1 MNPLAASPKP
11 IDDIGAWLA
20 GFTQPTVLVE
30 LAALAICI
38 ALAWGFSWVLR
49 NALHMREDNSSVLF
63 GRSLID
69 GVMFPLVLLLL
80 AYVAR
85 TVILKFLPLA
95 AFKIAIPVLVSLVVI
110 RVGVK
115 VLQAAFTTAPWV
127 RALER
132 TISWVAWVVM
142 VLWVSGLLP
151 VVLSEMED
159 ITWKIGSTTLSLRT
173 LIEGIVTA
181 AVVMILALWVS
192 SAIET
197 RLLRKATGG
206 DLSMR
211 KAVSNATRATLL
223 FVGLIVALSAVGIDL
238 TALSVFSGA
247 IGVGIGFGLQKL
259 ASNYV
264 SGFVILAERRL
275 RIGDN
280 VKVDSFEG
288 RILDINT
295 RYSVIRSAAGR
306 ESIVPNELM
315 VINRVENLSSAL
327 TRVWQTSVLT
337 VAYGSDV
344 ERVSQLLLQAVSEQ
358 DAALKEPA
366 PQASLSAFGANGLE
380 FTLGY
385 WINSGDAA
393 VQLQLLSQINRRV
406 LQLLQEAGVEMP
418 YPQRV
423 LHIKDM
429 PAVIGLET
437 TPPQGDGPAGRA
449 ASPGAPAP
457 TPA

>member
-1 MNPLAASPKP
+1 MNASANPKP
-11 IDDIGAWLA
+11 IDDIGLWLA
-20 GFTQPTVLVE
+20 GFTQPTVLIE
-30 LAALAICI
+30 LAALLVCVV
-38 ALAWGFSWVLR
+38 LAWGLSWALR
-49 NALHMREDNSSVLF
+49 RGLRMQDDKSSVLF
-63 GRSLID
+63 GRRLID

-80 AYVAR
+80 GYVAR
-85 TVILKFLPLA
+85 ALVTTVMPLA
-95 AFKIAIPVLVSLVVI
+95 AFRVAIPVLVSLVVI

-132 TISWVAWVVM
+132 TISWVAWLAM

-151 VVLSEMED
+151 VVLAEMED
-159 ITWKIGSTTLSLRT
+159 ITWKIGSSTLSLRT
-173 LIEGIVTA
+173 LIEGVITA
-181 AVVMILALWVS
+181 GAVMILSLWVS
-192 SAIET
+192 AAIET

-211 KAVSNATRATLL
+211 KAVSNATRALLL
-223 FVGLIVALSAVGIDL
+223 FVGLMIALSAVGIDL

-295 RYSVIRSAAGR
+295 RYSVIRSPAGR

-327 TRVWQTSVLT
+327 TRVWQTSVVT
-337 VAYGSDV
+337 VGYDSNV
-344 ERVSQLLLQAVSEQ
+344 ELVGRLLLQAVSEQ
-358 DAALKEPA
+358 DAALKDPA
-366 PQASLSAFGANGLE
+366 PQASLSAFGTSGLE
-380 FTLGY
+380 FTVGY
-385 WINSGDAA
+385 WINSGDGAE
-393 VQLQLLSQINRRV
+393 QLRLLSSINLGILR
-406 LQLLQEAGVEMP
+406 LLREHGIEMP
-418 YPQRV
+418 YPQSV
-423 LHIKDM
+423 VHVQPLPV
-429 PAVIGLET
+429 PAAPG
-437 TPPQGDGPAGRA
+437 GG
-449 ASPGAPAP
+449 SPGHQAG
-457 TPA
+457 

>member
-1 MNPLAASPKP
+1 MNASANPKP
-11 IDDIGAWLA
+11 IDDIGLWLA
-20 GFTQPTVLVE
+20 GFTQPTVLIE
-30 LAALAICI
+30 LAALLVCVV
-38 ALAWGFSWVLR
+38 LAWGLSWALR
-49 NALHMREDNSSVLF
+49 RGLRMQDDKSSVLF
-63 GRSLID
+63 GRRLID

-80 AYVAR
+80 GYVAR
-85 TVILKFLPLA
+85 ALVTTVMPLA
-95 AFKIAIPVLVSLVVI
+95 AFRVAIPVLVSLVVI

-132 TISWVAWVVM
+132 TISWVAWLAM

-151 VVLSEMED
+151 VVLAEMED
-159 ITWKIGSTTLSLRT
+159 ITWKIGSSTLSLRT
-173 LIEGIVTA
+173 LIEGVITA
-181 AVVMILALWVS
+181 GAVMILSLWVS
-192 SAIET
+192 AAIET

-211 KAVSNATRATLL
+211 KAVSNATRALLL
-223 FVGLIVALSAVGIDL
+223 FVGLMIALSAVGIDL

-295 RYSVIRSAAGR
+295 RYSVIRSPAGR

-327 TRVWQTSVLT
+327 TRVWQTSVVT
-337 VAYGSDV
+337 VGYDSDV
-344 ERVSQLLLQAVSEQ
+344 ELVGRLLLQAVSEQ

-366 PQASLSAFGANGLE
+366 PQASLSAFGASGLE
-380 FTLGY
+380 FTVGY
-385 WINSGDAA
+385 WINSGDGAE
-393 VQLQLLSQINRRV
+393 QLRLLSSINLGILR
-406 LQLLQEAGVEMP
+406 LLREHGIEMP
-418 YPQRV
+418 YPQSV
-423 LHIKDM
+423 VHVQPLPV
-429 PAVIGLET
+429 PAAPG
-437 TPPQGDGPAGRA
+437 G
-449 ASPGAPAP
+449 ASPGHQAG
-457 TPA
+457 

>member
-1 MNPLAASPKP
+1 MAITAPAAPKP
-11 IDDIGAWLA
+11 IDDIGLWLS
-20 GFTQPTVLVE
+20 GFLQPTVLLE
-30 LAALAICI
+30 LAALAVCV
-38 ALAWGFSWVLR
+38 ALALGFSWLLR
-49 NALHMREDNSSVLF
+49 RALNMQDEKSSVLF

-69 GVMFPLVLLLL
+69 GVMFPLVLLTL

-85 TVILKFLPLA
+85 ALITMVLPLA
-95 AFKIAIPVLVSLVVI
+95 AFKVAIPVLVALVVI

-127 RALER
+127 KTLER
-132 TISWVAWVVM
+132 TISWVAWLAM

-151 VVLSEMED
+151 VVLAEMDD
-159 ITWKIGSTTLSLRT
+159 ITWKIGASTLSLRT
-173 LIEGIVTA
+173 LIEGVLTA
-181 AVVMILALWVS
+181 GAVLILSLWIS
-192 SAIET
+192 AAIET

-211 KAVSNATRATLL
+211 KAVSNATRALLL
-223 FVGLIVALSAVGIDL
+223 FVGLIIALSAVGIDL

-280 VKVDSFEG
+280 VKVDNFEG

-295 RYSVIRSAAGR
+295 RYSVIRSPAGR

-315 VINRVENLSSAL
+315 VINRVENLSTAL
-327 TRVWQTSVLT
+327 TRVWQTSVVS
-337 VAYGSDV
+337 VAYDSDV
-344 ERVSQLLLQAVSEQ
+344 ELVGRLLLQAVGEHA
-358 DAALKEPA
+358 AALKEPA
-366 PQASLSAFGANGLE
+366 PQASLSAFGANGLD
-380 FTLGY
+380 FTVGY

-393 VQLQLLSQINRRV
+393 EQLKLLSLINLSILR
-406 LQLLQEAGVEMP
+406 LLREHGIEIP

-423 LHIKDM
+423 VHVKEL
-429 PAVIGLET
+429 
-437 TPPQGDGPAGRA
+437 PPLA
-449 ASPGAPAP
+449 APGADSAVHQPG
-457 TPA
+457 

>member
-1 MNPLAASPKP
+1 MNASANPKP
-11 IDDIGAWLA
+11 IDDIGLWLA
-20 GFTQPTVLVE
+20 GFTQPTVLIE
-30 LAALAICI
+30 LVALLVCVV
-38 ALAWGFSWVLR
+38 LAWGLSWALR
-49 NALHMREDNSSVLF
+49 RGLRMQDDKSSVLF
-63 GRSLID
+63 GRRLID

-80 AYVAR
+80 GYVAR
-85 TVILKFLPLA
+85 ALVTTVMPLA
-95 AFKIAIPVLVSLVVI
+95 AFRVAIPVLVSLVVI

-132 TISWVAWVVM
+132 TISWVAWLAM

-151 VVLSEMED
+151 VVLAEMED
-159 ITWKIGSTTLSLRT
+159 ITWKIGSSTLSLRT
-173 LIEGIVTA
+173 LIEGVITA
-181 AVVMILALWVS
+181 GAVMILSLWVS
-192 SAIET
+192 AAIET

-211 KAVSNATRATLL
+211 KAVSNATRALLL
-223 FVGLIVALSAVGIDL
+223 FVGLMIALSAVGIDL

-295 RYSVIRSAAGR
+295 RYSVIRSPAGR

-327 TRVWQTSVLT
+327 TRVWQTSVVT
-337 VAYGSDV
+337 VGYDSDV
-344 ERVSQLLLQAVSEQ
+344 ELVGRLLLQAVSEQ

-366 PQASLSAFGANGLE
+366 PQASLSAFGTSGLE
-380 FTLGY
+380 FTVGY
-385 WINSGDAA
+385 WINSGDGAE
-393 VQLQLLSQINRRV
+393 QLRLLSSINLGILR
-406 LQLLQEAGVEMP
+406 LLREHGIEMP
-418 YPQRV
+418 YPQSV
-423 LHIKDM
+423 VHVQPLPV
-429 PAVIGLET
+429 PAAPG
-437 TPPQGDGPAGRA
+437 G
-449 ASPGAPAP
+449 ASPGHQAG
-457 TPA
+457 

>member
-1 MNPLAASPKP
+1 MAITALAAPKP
-11 IDDIGAWLA
+11 IDDIGLWLS
-20 GFTQPTVLVE
+20 GFMQPTVLLE
-30 LAALAICI
+30 LAALAVCV
-38 ALAWGFSWVLR
+38 ALALGFSWLLR
-49 NALHMREDNSSVLF
+49 RALNMQDDKASVLF

-69 GVMFPLVLLLL
+69 GVMFPLVLLTL

-85 TVILKFLPLA
+85 ALITMVMPLA
-95 AFKIAIPVLVSLVVI
+95 AFKVAIPVLVALVVI

-127 RALER
+127 KTLER
-132 TISWVAWVVM
+132 TISWVAWLAM

-151 VVLSEMED
+151 VVLAEMDD
-159 ITWKIGSTTLSLRT
+159 ITWKIGASTLSLRT
-173 LIEGIVTA
+173 LIEGVLTA
-181 AVVMILALWVS
+181 GAVLIISLWIS
-192 SAIET
+192 AAIET

-211 KAVSNATRATLL
+211 KAVSNATRALL
-223 FVGLIVALSAVGIDL
+223 MFVGLIVALSAVGIDL

-264 SGFVILAERRL
+264 SGFVILGERRL

-280 VKVDSFEG
+280 VKVDNFEG

-295 RYSVIRSAAGR
+295 RYSVIRSPAGR

-315 VINRVENLSSAL
+315 VINRVENLSTAL
-327 TRVWQTSVLT
+327 TRVWQTSVVS
-337 VAYGSDV
+337 VAYDSDV
-344 ERVSQLLLQAVSEQ
+344 DLVGRLLLQAVGEHA
-358 DAALKEPA
+358 DALKEPA
-366 PQASLSAFGANGLE
+366 PQASLSAFGANGLD
-380 FTLGY
+380 FTVGY

-393 VQLQLLSQINRRV
+393 EQLKLLSLINLSILRSLR
-406 LQLLQEAGVEMP
+406 EHGIEIA

-423 LHIKDM
+423 VHVKEL
-429 PAVIGLET
+429 
-437 TPPQGDGPAGRA
+437 PPMA
-449 ASPGAPAP
+449 APADGSAVHQP
-457 TPA
+457 G

>member
-1 MNPLAASPKP
+1 MATDMANYRPPQP
-11 IDDIGAWLA
+11 IDDVGLWLA
-20 GFTQPTVLVE
+20 GFKQPGVLVE
-30 LAALAICI
+30 IAALAVCV
-38 ALAWGFSWVLR
+38 ALAWGFSRVLR
-49 NALHMREDNSSVLF
+49 NALRMQDDPSSVLF
-63 GRSLID
+63 GRRVID
-69 GVMFPLVLLLL
+69 GAMFPLVLLLL

-85 TVILKFLPLA
+85 AIVFKFQPMT
-95 AFKIAIPVLVSLVVI
+95 AFKVAIPVLVALVVI

-127 RALER
+127 RVMER
-132 TISWVAWVVM
+132 TISWVVWLAM

-151 VVLSEMED
+151 LVLAELNE
-159 ITWKIGSTTLSLRT
+159 ITWKIGATTLSLRT
-173 LIEGIVTA
+173 LLEGVITA
-181 AVVMILALWVS
+181 AAVMILALWVS

-211 KAVSNATRATLL
+211 KAVSNATRALLL

-280 VKVDSFEG
+280 VKVDNFEG

-315 VINRVENLSSAL
+315 VINRVENLSSAI
-327 TRVWQTSVLT
+327 TRVWQTSVVT
-337 VAYGSDV
+337 VAYGSDA
-344 ERVSQLLLQAVSEQ
+344 ERVSGLLLQAIDEQ
-358 DAALKEPA
+358 EAALKDPA

-385 WINSGDAA
+385 WINSGDAP
-393 VQLQLLSQINRRV
+393 VQLRLLSQINRRV
-406 LQLLQEAGVEMP
+406 LQLLQEQGIEMP

-429 PAVIGLET
+429 PA
-437 TPPQGDGPAGRA
+437 PAMRPDSAGHEA
-449 ASPGAPAP
+449 G
-457 TPA
+457 

>member
-1 MNPLAASPKP
+1 MHPSTNTKP
-11 IDDIGAWLA
+11 IDDIGLWLA

-30 LAALAICI
+30 LAALAVCV
-38 ALAWGFSWVLR
+38 ALAWGFSWALR
-49 NALHMREDNSSVLF
+49 NALRMQDDRRSVLF
-63 GRSLID
+63 GRRLID
-69 GVMFPLVLLLL
+69 GVMFPLALLLL
-80 AYVAR
+80 GYIAR
-85 TVILKFLPLA
+85 AIVTKFMPLA
-95 AFKIAIPVLVSLVVI
+95 AFKVAIPVLVSLVVI

-132 TISWVAWVVM
+132 TISWVAWLAM

-151 VVLSEMED
+151 VVLAELDD
-159 ITWKIGSTTLSLRT
+159 IRWKIGASTLSLRT
-173 LIEGIVTA
+173 LLEGTITA
-181 AVVMILALWVS
+181 GAVMILALWVS
-192 SAIET
+192 SAIES

-211 KAVSNATRATLL
+211 KAVSNASRALLL

-247 IGVGIGFGLQKL
+247 IGVGVGFGLQKL

-295 RYSVIRSAAGR
+295 RYSVIRSPAGR

-327 TRVWQTSVLT
+327 TRVWQTSVVS
-337 VAYGSDV
+337 VAHDSDV
-344 ERVSQLLLQAVSEQ
+344 ELVGQLLLAAVNEQ
-358 DAALKEPA
+358 EDALKEPA
-366 PQASLSAFGANGLE
+366 PQASLSAFGADGLQ
-380 FTLGY
+380 FTVGY

-393 VQLQLLSQINRRV
+393 EQLRLLSRINRRILES
-406 LQLLQEAGVEMP
+406 LQANAIEMA

-423 LHIKDM
+423 LRVKE
-429 PAVIGLET
+429 L
-437 TPPQGDGPAGRA
+437 PPLAGARDSA
-449 ASPGAPAP
+449 AHQAG
-457 TPA
+457 